1 MVVFLLIN
9 RLIVAALRAGD
20 QDALNGAAV
29 EVHQNRALLLKSKHS
44 DGGSSCRSR
53 LLK

>member
-1 MVVFLLIN
+1 MAEFLLIN
-9 RLIVAALRAGD
+9 RLIVATLRAGD

-29 EVHQNRALLLKSKHS
+29 EVHQNWALLLKSKHS
-44 DGGSSCRSR
+44 DGGSCCRRR